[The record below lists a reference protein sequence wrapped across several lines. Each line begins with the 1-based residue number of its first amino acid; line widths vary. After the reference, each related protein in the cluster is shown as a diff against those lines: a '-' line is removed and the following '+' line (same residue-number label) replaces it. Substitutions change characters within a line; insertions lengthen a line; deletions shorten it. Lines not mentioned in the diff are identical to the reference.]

1 MVSEKPGGFWI
12 YLLWSEDARRRK
24 REGTRGQGEGRVS
37 SQSPS
42 SKWTVWVAIPGGGGS
57 LTSKLAPLTTAS
69 VAKTPVYTAG
79 VDSL

>member
-1 MVSEKPGGFWI
+1 MVSGKPGEFWI
-12 YLLWSEDARRRK
+12 YLLWSEEARRRE
-24 REGTRGQGEGRVS
+24 REGTRGQGEGWVS
-37 SQSPS
+37 PQSRS
-42 SKWTVWVAIPGGGGS
+42 GQWTVWVAIPGGGGS